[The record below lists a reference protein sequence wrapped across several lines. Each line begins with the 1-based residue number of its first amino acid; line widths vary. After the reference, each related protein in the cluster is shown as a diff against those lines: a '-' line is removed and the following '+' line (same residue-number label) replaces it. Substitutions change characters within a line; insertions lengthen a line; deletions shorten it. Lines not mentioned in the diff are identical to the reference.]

1 MLTEETMQ
9 RIIAD
14 NLKGYYGF
22 GPEPEE
28 IKIHEATVNG
38 TWAMFSVGMG
48 YKYEFTAAV
57 FPLELARMLGSRFYE
72 VSGTAVSA
80 TGGQI
85 KQLAP
90 TWVTEEYDRPMRWR
104 ALTPEQAKLEYNKEL
119 DRIYKEWAER
129 AKNGVS
135 E

>member
-1 MLTEETMQ
+1 
-9 RIIAD
+9 
-14 NLKGYYGF
+14 
-22 GPEPEE
+22 
-28 IKIHEATVNG
+28 
-38 TWAMFSVGMG
+38 
-48 YKYEFTAAV
+48 
-57 FPLELARMLGSRFYE
+57 MLGSRFYE

-104 ALTPEQAKLEYNKEL
+104 ALTPEQAKLEYKKEL
-119 DRIYKEWAER
+119 DRIYKEWAEK
-129 AKNGVS
+129 AKNGIA